1 MFTYCSFEKWINTT
15 FFILKEILIQSN
27 STKNYRND
35 RKPKSEHILNHDIPF
50 PKVFVTDEDGTKIG
64 VLSKAEAIELAKS
77 QKKDLVLIS
86 MVDNKPITRI
96 LDYGKFKYNRK
107 KKAKEAKEKQSVT
120 VNREVRLT
128 VNIGDHDLN
137 TKARK
142 AREFILNGDRVKV
155 SLKFRGR
162 EMMRPEI
169 GQEVIQKFY
178 ACVED
183 IAKISKEATLINDR
197 FLDMYLEK
205 DKKKVQILEKQT
217 KEQGDNDAKNEN

>member
-1 MFTYCSFEKWINTT
+1 M
-15 FFILKEILIQSN
+15 
-27 STKNYRND
+27 
-35 RKPKSEHILNHDIPF
+35 LNHDIPF